1 MSAPSLVKGWCPGA
15 RRPMQSG
22 DGLIVRIRPH
32 GGSLPV
38 ASLSALADAASRFGN
53 GQIDLTRRANLQI
66 RGVTELALEPLW
78 DALASLGLL
87 DDSAEAEAIRNV
99 AVNPLTG
106 IDPTEIIDVRPMAQ
120 ALASQLAANA
130 DLQAL
135 PGKFAFVIDGGGLL
149 PLTELAADV
158 RLEARR
164 DGADIFVA
172 IGLAARNGVTWL
184 STAAPSEAA
193 DVAVQI
199 ARAILVWGGAERAHA
214 LSPKAVNVI
223 KTELGLPDVP
233 ADNAAGSS
241 DAQPRR
247 GLLAL
252 GDERYVVGLG
262 AAFGRIEGGTLAS
275 FAEELARLGVT
286 DIRLSPWRTVYAEV
300 GNRADGEALIAV
312 GRALGLVVDD
322 ADPLVRIDACSG
334 AGCCN
339 ATVLPTHDHG
349 RLLAGLAARAGFTG
363 TVHVSGCPKGC
374 ARSAAAD
381 LVLIGA
387 GDSYRVVR
395 NGTVRD
401 EPVGALA
408 ASEIGT
414 KGIELLTNQTAV
426 HA

>member
-1 MSAPSLVKGWCPGA
+1 
-15 RRPMQSG
+15 
-22 DGLIVRIRPH
+22 
-32 GGSLPV
+32 
-38 ASLSALADAASRFGN
+38 
-53 GQIDLTRRANLQI
+53 
-66 RGVTELALEPLW
+66 
-78 DALASLGLL
+78 
-87 DDSAEAEAIRNV
+87 
-99 AVNPLTG
+99 
-106 IDPTEIIDVRPMAQ
+106 
-120 ALASQLAANA
+120 
-130 DLQAL
+130 
-135 PGKFAFVIDGGGLL
+135 
-149 PLTELAADV
+149 
-158 RLEARR
+158 
-164 DGADIFVA
+164 
-172 IGLAARNGVTWL
+172 
-184 STAAPSEAA
+184 
-193 DVAVQI
+193 
-199 ARAILVWGGAERAHA
+199 
-214 LSPKAVNVI
+214 
-223 KTELGLPDVP
+223 VP

-241 DAQPRR
+241 PAQPRR

-286 DIRLSPWRTVYAEV
+286 DIRLSPWRTVYAKV
-300 GNRADGEALIAV
+300 GNRADGETLIAA

>member
-1 MSAPSLVKGWCPGA
+1 MSTPSSVKGWCPGA

-22 DGLIVRIRPH
+22 DGLIVRIRPY

-38 ASLSALADAASRFGN
+38 ASLSVLAGAASRFGN

-135 PGKFAFVIDGGGLL
+135 PGKFAFVIDGCGLL

-172 IGLAARNGVTWL
+172 VGVAARNGVTWL
-184 STAAPSEAA
+184 STAAPSEAV

-199 ARAILVWGGAERAHA
+199 ARAILVRGGAERAHA
-214 LSPKAVNVI
+214 LSRQAVNVI

-241 DAQPRR
+241 PAQPRR

-334 AGCCN
+334 AGGCN

>member
-1 MSAPSLVKGWCPGA
+1 MSTPSSVKGWCPGA

-22 DGLIVRIRPH
+22 DGLIVRIRPY

-38 ASLSALADAASRFGN
+38 ASLSVLAGAASRFGN

-135 PGKFAFVIDGGGLL
+135 PGKFAFVIDGCGLL

-172 IGLAARNGVTWL
+172 VGVAARNGVTWL
-184 STAAPSEAA
+184 STAAPSEAV

-199 ARAILVWGGAERAHA
+199 ARAILVRGGAERALA
-214 LSPKAVNVI
+214 LSRQAVNVI

-241 DAQPRR
+241 PAQPRR

-334 AGCCN
+334 AGGCN

>member
-1 MSAPSLVKGWCPGA
+1 MSTPSSVKGWCPGA

-22 DGLIVRIRPH
+22 DGLIVRIRPY

-38 ASLSALADAASRFGN
+38 ASLSALAGAASRFGN

-106 IDPTEIIDVRPMAQ
+106 IDPTEMIDVRPMAQ

-149 PLTELAADV
+149 PLAELAADV

-164 DGADIFVA
+164 EGADIFVA
-172 IGLAARNGVTWL
+172 VGVATTHGVAWLAA
-184 STAAPSEAA
+184 AAASEAA
-193 DVAVQI
+193 EIAVQI
-199 ARAILVWGGAERAHA
+199 ARAILARGGATRAHA
-214 LSPKAVNVI
+214 LSLQAVEAIKA
-223 KTELGLPDVP
+223 ELGLPKILPNVE
-233 ADNAAGSS
+233 SS
-241 DAQPRR
+241 DDARPRR

-252 GDERYVVGLG
+252 GDKRYVVGLG